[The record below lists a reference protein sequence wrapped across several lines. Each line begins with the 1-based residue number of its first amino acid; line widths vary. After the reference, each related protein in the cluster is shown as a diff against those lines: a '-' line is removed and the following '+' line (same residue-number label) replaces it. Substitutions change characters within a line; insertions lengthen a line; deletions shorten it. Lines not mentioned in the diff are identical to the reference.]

1 MCVAAPTIPH
11 PPRRAGA
18 AGPDSEH
25 ALPPGKVVDDEL
37 QAMGPIILPRVRTA
51 RLPSMHLTALLP
63 HAWPHGQGRALD
75 VDNQAVF
82 FALLQESGDD
92 SLNGHLWFRDSR
104 AIGHSIWSERYVPEF
119 EVHAS
124 NPGTQI

>member
-1 MCVAAPTIPH
+1 M
-11 PPRRAGA
+11 
-18 AGPDSEH
+18 
-25 ALPPGKVVDDEL
+25 
-37 QAMGPIILPRVRTA
+37 RTA
-51 RLPSMHLTALLP
+51 RPPSIHLAALLSLHCP
-63 HAWPHGQGRALD
+63 KPPYAWPHGQGRALD